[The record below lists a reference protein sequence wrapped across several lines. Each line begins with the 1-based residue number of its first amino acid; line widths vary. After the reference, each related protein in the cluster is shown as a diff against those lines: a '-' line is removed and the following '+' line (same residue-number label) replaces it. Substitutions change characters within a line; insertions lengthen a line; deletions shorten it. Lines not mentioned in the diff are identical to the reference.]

1 MHEEKVHDKATDP
14 AGEKE
19 TVKDTLGDLGT
30 HGADYLNTLYRLQV
44 LKLARKATDVT
55 ANLAGGIVSAILG
68 LFFLFFGGMALG
80 FWLGEMLNSYALGF
94 LIVAIFFVI
103 AAVIFMSIR
112 KKLVFPIWRNK
123 IIRKLYE

>member
-14 AGEKE
+14 VGEKE

-30 HGADYLNTLYRLQV
+30 HGAEYLNTLYRLQI
-44 LKLARKATDVT
+44 LKLTRKATDVT

-68 LFFLFFGGMALG
+68 LFILFFCGMALG
-80 FWLGEMLNSYALGF
+80 FWLGEVLDSYALGF
-94 LIVAIFFVI
+94 LIVAGVFGLV
-103 AAVIFMSIR
+103 AVVFMSMR
-112 KKLVFPIWRNK
+112 RKLVFPIWRNK